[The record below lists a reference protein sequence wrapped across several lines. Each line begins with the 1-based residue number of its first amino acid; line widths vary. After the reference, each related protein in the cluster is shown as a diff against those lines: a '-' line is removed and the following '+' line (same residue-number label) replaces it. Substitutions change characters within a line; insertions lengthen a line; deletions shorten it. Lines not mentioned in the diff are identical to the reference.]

1 MGGLAEY
8 RPEFLLGHS
17 SLLLALNRVIA
28 QSQWLQ
34 GQFSLVHLE
43 GWGEPIPSLTF
54 GGTGA
59 QVKQV

>member
-34 GQFSLVHLE
+34 EQFSLVHPE
-43 GWGEPIPSLTF
+43 GWGEPS
-54 GGTGA
+54 
-59 QVKQV
+59 